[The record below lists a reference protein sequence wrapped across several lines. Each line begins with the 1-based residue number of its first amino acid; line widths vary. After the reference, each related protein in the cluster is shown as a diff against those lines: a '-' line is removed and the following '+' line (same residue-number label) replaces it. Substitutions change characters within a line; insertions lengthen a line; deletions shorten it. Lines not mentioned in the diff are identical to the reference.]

1 MMELKLQEKI
11 EIRILRDII
20 SYALGANSIM
30 WIVIDGIY
38 DVIIRDIVYCA
49 CEKRKLRCLK
59 KFYN

>member
-11 EIRILRDII
+11 EIRILRDIM
-20 SYALGANSIM
+20 SYANSIM

-59 KFYN
+59 NTIL